1 MACNEHSKHEETAG
15 TLWREEL
22 PASTIALGRAS
33 ERIVTKHGERPVEE
47 ELCRFAFAGVMPM
60 PNDRARRLSA
70 ALRERIEI
78 GLLRALQPGE
88 LMETRYF
95 RTKTG
100 RLEWHLAAFGEQ
112 RTELSRSRSVELSL
126 GWQAALHEL
135 RYGYRFAPQSCAA
148 APRNDPSG
156 ATVRLQAGGRWLQAS
171 EGRIGFA
178 TQATRGDFALRL
190 PTAMSSPRSRIFSS
204 IPTLVLAAPMPL
216 ELCVRIE
223 PISFTSEIEHLASAL
238 DQLRHQRLTSTS
250 EPLNEAWCGL
260 LEAWLQR
267 RAGFRL
273 SATVSTEHPLPH
285 SFCTL
290 AAAEVFGSSPS
301 FRESETPMGMV
312 LDLSNCV
319 PANASLP
326 SLFPAAEHLLND
338 QARRVFNIALPN
350 LPPDGPQL
358 GTANAGSVSASV
370 HLPTEGRSR
379 HSYIVGATGTGKST
393 LLLNLVRQDL
403 ETGEGLALIDPHGD
417 LFEQVL
423 AALPRHRI
431 KDVVLIEPGRGSR
444 VPGINFL
451 SIPEGP
457 LRRNQVNFVIN
468 EFLGIFDQLYDMR
481 ECGGPMF
488 QTYFRNALLLLIES
502 RCPDATLLDLA
513 RVFEDRT
520 FREALKA
527 HCPDRQVVQ
536 FWTNQAEKAGGETSL
551 ANIAPYITSKLNLFT
566 QSGPIRPIVGQAK
579 TSIDFRRLIDRR
591 GILLVNLAKGQLG
604 ELDTRLLGMLLIGQL
619 FSAALGR
626 ATLRPERRKPFH
638 LYVDEFQNFVTDSVA
653 SLLAEAR
660 KFGLHLTLANQTLA
674 QLNAHPGRQNL
685 LETILGNVGNLILF
699 RLGVPDAQRLRI
711 FTEPHLPAEEIQRLP
726 NFHAFAR
733 LLAAEGPVE
742 PFVFATAPPPKA
754 ASDARATI
762 ATIRRR
768 QGRWARAVETVE
780 REIAK
785 RFDAP
790 RWRTESSPRPSGS
803 NGAFHA
809 VITG

>member
-1 MACNEHSKHEETAG
+1 MHYTKNSDSEGFGNA
-15 TLWREEL
+15 LWRGETSA
-22 PASTIALGRAS
+22 PPVGHQSPF
-33 ERIVTKHGERPVEE
+33 ERSATRLIERPTEE

-60 PNDRARRLSA
+60 QSDRGHRLSA
-70 ALRERIEI
+70 ARRERIGR
-78 GLLRALQPGE
+78 GLLHALQRGE
-88 LMETRYF
+88 IMETRYR
-95 RTKTG
+95 RTESG
-100 RLEWHLAAFGEQ
+100 RLEWDLAAFAEH
-112 RTELSRSRSVELSL
+112 RTELSHSRSVELSL
-126 GWQAALHEL
+126 GWQAVLHEL
-135 RYGYRFAPQSCAA
+135 RYGYRFALQPCDAA
-148 APRNDPSG
+148 SQTNPRG
-156 ATVRLQAGGRWLQAS
+156 ATIRLRAGGRWLQAN
-171 EGRIGFA
+171 EGRIGFVTNA
-178 TQATRGDFALRL
+178 TQSDFALRL
-190 PTAMSSPRSRIFSS
+190 PTAVSSARSRVFSS
-204 IPTLVLAAPMPL
+204 LADLVLAAPVPL
-216 ELCVRIE
+216 ELSVRIE
-223 PISFTSEIEHLASAL
+223 PVDFTTEIEHLASAL
-238 DQLRHQRLTSTS
+238 DRLRHQHRATMS
-250 EPLNEAWCGL
+250 EPLGEAWCGL
-260 LEAWLQR
+260 LEAWLRR
-267 RAGFRL
+267 RAGFRI
-273 SATVSTEHPLPH
+273 SATVSTEHLLPS
-285 SFCTL
+285 SFCKL

-301 FRESETPMGMV
+301 FPESGAPQGV
-312 LDLSNCV
+312 ALDLSDCV
-319 PANASLP
+319 PINESLP
-326 SLFPAAEHLLND
+326 PLFPAAEHLLND
-338 QARRVFNIALPN
+338 RARRVFNIALPA

-358 GTANAGSVSASV
+358 GEANAGSVSAAV

-403 ETGEGLALIDPHGD
+403 EAGEGLALIDPHGD

-444 VPGINFL
+444 VPGINFI

-527 HCPDRQVVQ
+527 HCPDRQVVH

-674 QLNAHPGRQNL
+674 QLHAHPGRQNL
-685 LETILGNVGNLILF
+685 LETILGNVGNLMLF
-699 RLGVPDAQRLRI
+699 RLGVPDAQRLRL
-711 FTEPHLPAEEIQRLP
+711 FTEPHLPPEEIQRLP
-726 NFHAFAR
+726 NYHAFAR
-733 LLAAEGPVE
+733 LLAAEGPIE
-742 PFVFATAPPPKA
+742 PFVFATAPPPPPATNARLTVA
-754 ASDARATI
+754 A
-762 ATIRRR
+762 IRRQ
-768 QGRWARAVETVE
+768 QGRWARSVKAVE
-780 REIAK
+780 REIAT
-785 RFDAP
+785 RLDAP
-790 RWRTESSPRPSGS
+790 RWATPPRPRPDSV
-803 NGAFHA
+803 HA
-809 VITG
+809 VKGLAEQR

>member
-1 MACNEHSKHEETAG
+1 M
-15 TLWREEL
+15 
-22 PASTIALGRAS
+22 
-33 ERIVTKHGERPVEE
+33 PVN
-47 ELCRFAFAGVMPM
+47 G
-60 PNDRARRLSA
+60 
-70 ALRERIEI
+70 
-78 GLLRALQPGE
+78 
-88 LMETRYF
+88 
-95 RTKTG
+95 
-100 RLEWHLAAFGEQ
+100 
-112 RTELSRSRSVELSL
+112 
-126 GWQAALHEL
+126 
-135 RYGYRFAPQSCAA
+135 
-148 APRNDPSG
+148 
-156 ATVRLQAGGRWLQAS
+156 
-171 EGRIGFA
+171 
-178 TQATRGDFALRL
+178 
-190 PTAMSSPRSRIFSS
+190 
-204 IPTLVLAAPMPL
+204 
-216 ELCVRIE
+216 
-223 PISFTSEIEHLASAL
+223 
-238 DQLRHQRLTSTS
+238 
-250 EPLNEAWCGL
+250 
-260 LEAWLQR
+260 
-267 RAGFRL
+267 
-273 SATVSTEHPLPH
+273 
-285 SFCTL
+285 
-290 AAAEVFGSSPS
+290 
-301 FRESETPMGMV
+301 
-312 LDLSNCV
+312 
-319 PANASLP
+319 SLP
-326 SLFPAAEHLLND
+326 SLFPAAENLINE
-338 QARRVFNIALPN
+338 QTRRVFNIALPV

-358 GTANAGSVSASV
+358 GEANAGSVSASV

-403 ETGEGLALIDPHGD
+403 EAGEGLALIDPHGD

-423 AALPRHRI
+423 MAIPRHRI
-431 KDVVLIEPGRGSR
+431 DDVVLIEPCRGCR

-457 LRRNQVNFVIN
+457 LRRTQVNFVIN

-502 RCPDATLLDLA
+502 RCPNATLLDLA
-513 RVFEDRT
+513 RVFDDKT
-520 FREALKA
+520 FRDALKA
-527 HCPDRQVVQ
+527 HCPNQQVVR
-536 FWTNQAEKAGGETSL
+536 FWTNQAERVAGDASL
-551 ANIAPYITSKLNLFT
+551 SNIAPYITSKLNLFT
-566 QSGPIRPIVGQAK
+566 QSGPIRPIVGQVE
-579 TSIDFRRLIDRR
+579 TTIDFRRLLDRR
-591 GILLVNLAKGQLG
+591 GILLVNLAKGQIG

-685 LETILGNVGNLILF
+685 LETILGNVGNLMLF

-711 FTEPHLPAEEIQRLP
+711 FTEPHLPPEEIQRLP

-754 ASDARATI
+754 ATDARATI

-768 QGRWARAVETVE
+768 QGRWARSVEAVE

-803 NGAFHA
+803 NGALHA
-809 VITG
+809 VVTGQ